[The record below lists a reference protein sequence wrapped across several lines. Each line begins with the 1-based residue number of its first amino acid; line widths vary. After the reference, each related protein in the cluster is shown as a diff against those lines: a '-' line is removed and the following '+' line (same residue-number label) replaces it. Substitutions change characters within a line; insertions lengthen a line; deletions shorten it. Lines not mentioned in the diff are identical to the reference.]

1 MPRRSNLTE
10 FTQQQGWRSLT
21 VSPYLRQRRVADLN
35 MTLAKR
41 RSWLTGAAVWVL
53 LGSCANAQAVDE
65 IVVTARDRAG
75 LLEREPSDTVFGL
88 TRPLIETARSAS
100 FISDQTLD
108 RFGVQTVDRLT
119 AVSPGTYTA
128 SFFGVPGALNVRGTL
143 AETYFRGFKRIE
155 NRGTYATP
163 VGDAAR
169 IEIVRGPPTPI
180 FGAGKVG
187 GLINLTPVTA
197 RDQGRRLAEP
207 NGDLTAGF
215 GAYGQ
220 RTAAATFNAQLAF
233 GGRDGGLH
241 LYGQAERGGE
251 YYRGISPTRY
261 NLQAS
266 ADFDLNEIWSLAGGL
281 MLHRSRGD
289 VQTPGWNRL
298 TQDLIDNGTYITGR
312 DTSLVD
318 RDGHGRLTPTEI
330 SPTAPYPF
338 INPLFIAYFGGV
350 GGSDAAHSLDIGI
363 GTAKLD
369 RRTVY
374 VSAQDFSRTDTRT
387 AYLDLVR
394 DAGGG
399 VLKFQLF
406 FDELENSRFVS
417 YGFPAQYGARAL
429 EGRASYA
436 RTVTAGAVT
445 ANMIVGVS
453 SRDYHGRRR
462 ESFNS
467 GLIAYDRRDLTV
479 GATANDTIDSPF
491 DIEPG
496 GIGVGWENDIGS
508 RWRQT
513 GVFATTDIDLPARLN
528 LVLGGRLDRY
538 KARSTDDGVLAY
550 APAEASGKDAKSTW
564 NASLSWNSGGAAMPY
579 LALAKTAALEL
590 SQAGDLATGVI
601 ASDSWLSDGDL
612 SEAGLKVQLLRGT
625 LVGSLAVYRQT
636 RTQLTGGPAPTVQ
649 GTRAKGAEVELRYLA
664 SRNLSFTFTAATQR
678 TTIKG
683 PDASFTYLPA
693 YAVGVAPAQAYG
705 GTYVTY
711 SFASLPG
718 RSADYDYALIPHG
731 VVSLYGAYTSGELA
745 FGRAGA
751 TLGVTHASHTAGTLQ
766 NAVRFPAYSLV
777 NASAFL
783 ERGPWAMTLN
793 IDNLFDKLYF
803 TPDADVF
810 ANLGAVPGRGREW
823 RLALKRTF

>member
-1 MPRRSNLTE
+1 MNS
-10 FTQQQGWRSLT
+10 
-21 VSPYLRQRRVADLN
+21 
-35 MTLAKR
+35 AKR
-41 RSWLTGAAVWVL
+41 MSWLAGAALWTL
-53 LGSCANAQAVDE
+53 LGTVAQAQSVDE

-163 VGDAAR
+163 VGDASR

-187 GLINLTPVTA
+187 GLLNLTPITA
-197 RDQGRRLAEP
+197 RDQGRFVAEP
-207 NGDLTAGF
+207 SGDLTAGL

-220 RTAAATFNAQLAF
+220 RTLAATFNTPLRL
-233 GGRDGGLH
+233 GDKEGGLH
-241 LYGQAERGGE
+241 LYGEAERGSE
-251 YYRGISPTRY
+251 YYRGISPKRY
-261 NLQAS
+261 NLQVS
-266 ADFDLNEIWSLAGGL
+266 ADVDLNDNWSVAGGL

-298 TQDLIDNGTYITGR
+298 TQDLIDTGTYITGR
-312 DTSLVD
+312 DASLAD
-318 RDGHGRLTPTEI
+318 RDGNGRLTPNEI
-330 SPTAPYPF
+330 SPSRPYPY
-338 INPLFIAYFGGV
+338 INPLFIAYFGFPP
-350 GGSDAAHSLDIGI
+350 GSDAAHSLDVGL

-374 VSAQDFSRTDTRT
+374 VSGEDFSKTDTRT

-436 RTVTAGAVT
+436 RGFTIGAVT
-445 ANMIVGVS
+445 AQTIVGVS
-453 SRDYHGRRR
+453 SRDYRARRR
-462 ESFNS
+462 ESYNS
-467 GLIAYDRRDLTV
+467 GLIAFDRRDLSF
-479 GATANDTIDSPF
+479 GATPNDMIDSPF
-491 DIEPG
+491 DAEPG

-513 GVFATTDIDLPARLN
+513 GAFATADISLPARIS
-528 LVLGGRLDRY
+528 LVVGGRIDHYR
-538 KARSTDDGVLAY
+538 ARSTDDGVLPY
-550 APAEASGKDAKSTW
+550 APTAASDSDDKATW
-564 NASLSWNSGGAAMPY
+564 NASLSWNSGGAVMPY
-579 LALAKTAALEL
+579 LALAKTSALEL
-590 SQAGDLATGVI
+590 SQAGDLSTGVI

-612 SEAGLKVQLLRGT
+612 SEAGLKFQLLRGT
-625 LVGSLAVYRQT
+625 LVGSLAAYRQT

-649 GTRAKGAEVELRYLA
+649 GTRAKGAELELRYLA
-664 SRNLSFTFTAATQR
+664 SERLSFTFTGATQR
-678 TTIKG
+678 TTVKG

-693 YAVGVAPAQAYG
+693 YAVGVAPALAYG

-718 RSADYDYALIPHG
+718 RSGDYDYSLIPHG
-731 VVSLYGAYTSGELA
+731 VVSLYGAYTSPELA

-751 TLGVTHASHTAGTLQ
+751 TLGVTHASHTSGTLQ
-766 NAVRFPAYSLV
+766 NAVRYPTYSLV

-783 ERGPWAMTLN
+783 EHGPWAATIN
-793 IDNLFDKLYF
+793 VDNLFDKLYF

-823 RLALKRTF
+823 RLSLKRTF

>member
-1 MPRRSNLTE
+1 MTMARR
-10 FTQQQGWRSLT
+10 
-21 VSPYLRQRRVADLN
+21 A
-35 MTLAKR
+35 
-41 RSWLTGAAVWVL
+41 SWMTGAALWAL
-53 LGSCANAQAVDE
+53 LATGASAQAVDE

-75 LLEREPSDTVFGL
+75 LLERAPSDTVFGL

-108 RFGVQTVDRLT
+108 RFGVQLVDRLT

-163 VGDAAR
+163 VGDASR

-187 GLINLTPVTA
+187 GLINLTPITA
-197 RDQGRRLAEP
+197 RDQGRLLAQP
-207 NGDLTAGF
+207 GGDLIAGF

-220 RTAAATFNAQLAF
+220 RTLSATFSTPLTL
-233 GGRDGGLH
+233 RDKDGGLH
-241 LYGQAERGGE
+241 LYGEAERGSAF
-251 YYRGISPTRY
+251 YRGIAPKRY

-266 ADFDLNEIWSLAGGL
+266 VDFDLNEGWSIAGGL

-298 TQDLIDNGTYITGR
+298 TQNLIDNGTYITGR

-318 RDGHGRLTPTEI
+318 RDGNGRLTPNEI
-330 SPTAPYPF
+330 SPAAPYPF
-338 INPLFIAYFGGV
+338 INPLFIAYFGGPA
-350 GGSDAAHSLDIGI
+350 GSDAAHSLDVGV

-374 VSAQDFSRTDTRT
+374 ISAQDFSRTDTRT

-406 FDELENSRFVS
+406 YDQLENSRFVS

-429 EGRASYA
+429 EGRVSYA
-436 RTVTAGAVT
+436 RTITAGPVSAQT
-445 ANMIVGVS
+445 IVGVS
-453 SRDYHGRRR
+453 TRDYRARRR

-467 GLIAYDRRDLTV
+467 GLIALDRRDLTV
-479 GATANDTIDSPF
+479 GATPNDTIDSPF
-491 DIEPG
+491 DSEPG

-513 GVFATTDIDLPARLN
+513 GAFATADITLPARFGL
-528 LVLGGRLDRY
+528 LLGGRIDHYRV
-538 KARSTDDGVLAY
+538 RSTDDGVLAY
-550 APAEASGKDAKSTW
+550 APPSAADSDGKATW

-579 LALAKTAALEL
+579 IALAKTSALEL

-601 ASDSWLSDGDL
+601 ANGSWLSDGDL
-612 SEAGLKVQLLRGT
+612 SEAGVKFQLLHGT
-625 LVGSLAVYRQT
+625 LVGSLAAYRQT

-649 GTRAKGAEVELRYLA
+649 GTRAKGAELELRYLA
-664 SRNLSFTFTAATQR
+664 TKQLSFTFSGSTQR

-693 YAVGVAPAQAYG
+693 YAVGAAPALAYG
-705 GTYVTY
+705 GAYVTY

-718 RSADYDYALIPHG
+718 RGGDYDYSLIPHG
-731 VVSLYGAYTSGELA
+731 VVSLYGAYTTDELA
-745 FGRAGA
+745 FGRAGL
-751 TLGVTHASHTAGTLQ
+751 TLGVTHASHTSGTLQ
-766 NAVRFPAYSLV
+766 NAVQYPAYSTV
-777 NASAFL
+777 NASTFV
-783 ERGPWAMTLN
+783 EHGPWAATLN
-793 IDNLFDKLYF
+793 IDNLFNKLYF
-803 TPDADVF
+803 TPDADVY

-823 RLALKRTF
+823 RLSLKRTF

>member
-1 MPRRSNLTE
+1 MASTRRY
-10 FTQQQGWRSLT
+10 G
-21 VSPYLRQRRVADLN
+21 
-35 MTLAKR
+35 
-41 RSWLTGAAVWVL
+41 WLTGAALWAL
-53 LGSCANAQAVDE
+53 AASCAQAQAVDA
-65 IVVTARDRAG
+65 IVITARDHAG
-75 LLEREPSDTVFGL
+75 LLERAPSDTVFGL

-108 RFGVQTVDRLT
+108 RFGVQSVDRLT

-187 GLINLTPVTA
+187 GLINLTPITA
-197 RDQGRRLAEP
+197 RDQGRRLVEP
-207 NGDLTAGF
+207 NGDIKAEA
-215 GAYGQ
+215 GAYGE
-220 RTAAATFNAQLAF
+220 RMAAATFNMPLTL
-233 GGRDGGLH
+233 GDREGGLH
-241 LYGQAERGGE
+241 LYGEAERGGE
-251 YYRGISPTRY
+251 YYRGISPNRY

-266 ADFDLNEIWSLAGGL
+266 ADLDLNPDWSLAGGL

-318 RDGHGRLTPTEI
+318 RDGNHRLTPNEI
-330 SPTAPYPF
+330 SPSSPYPY
-338 INPLFIAYFGGV
+338 IHPLYIAYFGGV
-350 GGSDAAHSLDIGI
+350 AGSDAAHSLDVGV
-363 GTAKLD
+363 GTAKLS
-369 RRTVY
+369 RRSVY
-374 VSAQDFSRTDTRT
+374 VSGQDFSRTDTRT

-394 DAGGG
+394 DTGGG
-399 VLKFQLF
+399 VLKLQLF

-429 EGRASYA
+429 EGRISYA
-436 RTVTAGAVT
+436 RKVTAGPVAAQT
-445 ANMIVGVS
+445 IFGVS
-453 SRDYHGRRR
+453 TRDYHGRRR

-467 GLIAYDRRDLTV
+467 GLIAYDRRDLIF
-479 GATANDTIDSPF
+479 GATATDMIDSPF
-491 DIEPG
+491 DSEPG

-513 GVFATTDIDLPARLN
+513 GAFGTVDISLPSRFN
-528 LVLGGRLDRY
+528 LLLGGRLDRY
-538 KARSTDDGVLAY
+538 TARSTDNGVLSY
-550 APAEASGKDAKSTW
+550 APPSAADSDDKATW

-579 LALAKTAALEL
+579 VTLAKTSALEV
-590 SQAGDLATGVI
+590 SQAGDLSTGVI
-601 ASDSWLSDGDL
+601 ANDSWLSDGDL
-612 SEAGLKVQLLRGT
+612 SEAGVKFQLLRGA
-625 LVGSLAVYRQT
+625 LVGSLAAYRQT

-649 GTRAKGAEVELRYLA
+649 GTRAKGAELELRYLA
-664 SRNLSFTFTAATQR
+664 SRHLSFTFTGATQR

-693 YAVGVAPAQAYG
+693 YAVGAAPALAYG

-718 RSADYDYALIPHG
+718 RGGDYDYSLIPHG
-731 VVSLYGAYTSGELA
+731 VVSLYGAYTSGELP
-745 FGRAGA
+745 FGRAGT

-766 NAVRFPAYSLV
+766 NAVRYPAYSTV
-777 NASAFL
+777 NASAFV
-783 ERGPWAMTLN
+783 EHGAWAATLN
-793 IDNLFDKLYF
+793 IDNLFNKLYF
-803 TPDADVF
+803 TPDADVY

-823 RLALKRTF
+823 RLSLKRSF

>member
-1 MPRRSNLTE
+1 MNS
-10 FTQQQGWRSLT
+10 
-21 VSPYLRQRRVADLN
+21 
-35 MTLAKR
+35 AKR
-41 RSWLTGAAVWVL
+41 MSWLTGAALWTL
-53 LGSCANAQAVDE
+53 LGTVAQAQAVDE

-108 RFGVQTVDRLT
+108 RFGVETVDRLT

-128 SFFGVPGALNVRGTL
+128 SFFGVPGAVNVRGTL

-155 NRGTYATP
+155 NRGTYATSI
-163 VGDAAR
+163 GDAAR

-187 GLINLTPVTA
+187 GLLNLTPVTA
-197 RDQGRRLAEP
+197 RDQGRLVAEP
-207 NGDLTAGF
+207 NGALTAGV

-220 RTAAATFNAQLAF
+220 RSVAGTFNAPLRL
-233 GGRDGGLH
+233 GDTDGGLH
-241 LYGQAERGGE
+241 LYAEAERGGE
-251 YYRGISPTRY
+251 YYRGISPNRY
-261 NLQAS
+261 NFQAS
-266 ADFDLNEIWSLAGGL
+266 ADVDLNNNWSVAGGL

-318 RDGHGRLTPTEI
+318 RDGNGRLTPNEI
-330 SPTAPYPF
+330 SPTAPYPY
-338 INPLFIAYFGGV
+338 INPLYIAYFGGV
-350 GGSDAAHSLDIGI
+350 GGSDAAHSLDVGL

-374 VSAQDFSRTDTRT
+374 ISDDDFSKTDTRT

-406 FDELENSRFVS
+406 FDELENSRYVS
-417 YGFPAQYGARAL
+417 YGFPAQYRARAL

-436 RTVTAGAVT
+436 RDFTVGAVVAKT
-445 ANMIVGVS
+445 IAGVS

-462 ESFNS
+462 ESYNS
-467 GLIAYDRRDLTV
+467 GLIAYDRRDLSF
-479 GATANDTIDSPF
+479 GATATDTIDSPF
-491 DIEPG
+491 NVEPG
-496 GIGVGWENDIGS
+496 GIGVGWETDIGS

-513 GVFATTDIDLPARLN
+513 GAFATVDLTLPARLN
-528 LVLGGRLDRY
+528 LVVGGRFDHYRV
-538 KARSTDDGVLAY
+538 RSTDDGVLPF
-550 APAEASGKDAKSTW
+550 APTAAGGSDNKATW
-564 NASLSWNSGGAAMPY
+564 NTSLSWNSGGAIMPY
-579 LALAKTAALEL
+579 LALAKTSALEL
-590 SQAGDLATGVI
+590 SQAGDLATGVV

-612 SEAGLKVQLLRGT
+612 SEAGLKFQLLRGT
-625 LVGSLAVYRQT
+625 LVGSLATYRQT
-636 RTQLTGGPAPTVQ
+636 RTQLTGGPTPTVQ
-649 GTRAKGAEVELRYLA
+649 GTRAKGAELELRYLA
-664 SRNLSFTFTAATQR
+664 SKHLSFTFTGSTQR

-693 YAVGVAPAQAYG
+693 YAVGVAPALAYG
-705 GTYVTY
+705 GSYVTY

-718 RSADYDYALIPHG
+718 RSGDYDYALIPHG
-731 VVSLYGAYTSGELA
+731 VVSLYGAYTSPELA

-751 TLGVTHASHTAGTLQ
+751 TLGVTHASHTSGTLQ
-766 NAVRFPAYSLV
+766 NAVRYPAYSLV

-783 ERGPWAMTLN
+783 EHGAWAATIN
-793 IDNLFDKLYF
+793 VDNLFDKLYF

-810 ANLGAVPGRGREW
+810 ASMGAVPGRGREW
-823 RLALKRTF
+823 RLSLKRTF